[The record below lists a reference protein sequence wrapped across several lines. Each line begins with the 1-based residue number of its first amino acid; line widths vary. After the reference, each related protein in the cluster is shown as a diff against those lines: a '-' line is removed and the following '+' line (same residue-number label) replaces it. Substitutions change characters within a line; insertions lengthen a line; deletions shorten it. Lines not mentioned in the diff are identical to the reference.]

1 MNNQSIPVGRVFGI
15 PLRIDYSWFLI
26 LALVTW
32 TLATGY
38 FPAEFKGWP
47 AVEYWIVGVIT
58 AVVFFAS
65 VLLHEL
71 GHSVVAQRYKISV
84 NSITL
89 LIFGGVSEIKSEP
102 GSALS
107 EFWISISGPIVSL
120 ALAGIFAVLAILFS
134 GVEPLLALSK
144 YLAYINLLLG
154 AFNLIPGFPLDGG
167 GVLMSIVWGITHKR
181 HLGIIVAA
189 TVGSFF
195 AYLFIAFGAYQ
206 VLGGNFLNGL
216 WTVFI
221 GWFLLNASGGEVR
234 REKIKSSLS
243 GRKVSEAMS
252 RGYTIIPAD
261 TTLQYLVD
269 EHILGGS
276 RRSFII
282 QKDDSVVGLLTMHAL
297 QSVPREKWVTTRV
310 DQVMIPTVQIKQIG
324 PDTEIWEAME
334 EMDRDG
340 VNQLPVMLEGQ
351 IQGMLTRE
359 DVISFIRSKA
369 PVGRPPNGFN
379 GGRP

>member
-26 LALVTW
+26 FALVTW

-47 AVEYWIVGVIT
+47 AAEYWMVGVIT
-58 AVVFFAS
+58 AVIFFAS

-71 GHSVVAQRYKISV
+71 GHSVVAMRYKIEV

-102 GSALS
+102 VSALS
-107 EFWISISGPIVSL
+107 EFWITISGPIVSL
-120 ALAGIFAVLAILFS
+120 VLAGIFALLALLFS
-134 GVEPLLALSK
+134 GVEPLLALTK

-181 HLGIIVAA
+181 HLGVVVAT
-189 TVGSFF
+189 TVGSSF
-195 AYLFIAFGAYQ
+195 AYLFIALGAYQ

-221 GWFLLNASGGEVR
+221 GWFLLNASGGEAR

-243 GRKVSEAMS
+243 GHKVSEAMS

-282 QKDDSVVGLLTMHAL
+282 QKDDAVVGLLTMHAL
-297 QSVPREKWVTTRV
+297 QSVPKEKWPTTCV
-310 DQVMIPTVQIKQIG
+310 DQVMIPTGQVKQIS
-324 PDTEIWEAME
+324 PDTEIWEAIE
-334 EMDRDG
+334 KMDRDG
-340 VNQLPVMLEGQ
+340 VNQLPVMLDSQ
-351 IQGMLTRE
+351 IQGILTRE
-359 DVISFIRSKA
+359 DVISYIRSLSS
-369 PVGRPPNGFN
+369 
-379 GGRP
+379 GGRRPDGFSG

>member
-15 PLRIDYSWFLI
+15 PLRVDYSWFLI
-26 LALVTW
+26 FALVTW

-38 FPAEFKGWP
+38 FPAEFKDWP
-47 AVEYWIVGVIT
+47 AAEYWVVGVIT

-71 GHSVVAQRYKISV
+71 GHSVVARRYKIEV

-89 LIFGGVSEIKSEP
+89 LIFGGVSEIKTEP
-102 GSALS
+102 ASASS
-107 EFWISISGPIVSL
+107 EFWISISGPMVSL
-120 ALAGIFAVLAILFS
+120 ALAGIFALLALLFS
-134 GVEPLLALSK
+134 GVEPLLALTK

-154 AFNLIPGFPLDGG
+154 VFNLIPGFPLDGG
-167 GVLMSIVWGITHKR
+167 GVLMSIVWGISHKR
-181 HLGIIVAA
+181 HLGIVVAA
-189 TVGSFF
+189 TVGSSF
-195 AYLFIAFGAYQ
+195 AYLFIALGAYQ

-221 GWFLLNASGGEVR
+221 GWFLLNASGGEAR

-243 GRKVSEAMS
+243 GHKVAEAMS
-252 RGYTIIPAD
+252 LGYTIIPAD

-282 QKDDSVVGLLTMHAL
+282 QEGDAVVGLLTMHAL
-297 QSVPREKWVTTRV
+297 QAVPREKWSTTCV
-310 DQVMIPTVQIKQIG
+310 DQVMIPTGQVKQIS
-324 PDTEIWEAME
+324 PDTEIWEAIE
-334 EMDRDG
+334 KMDRDG
-340 VNQLPVMLEGQ
+340 VNQLPVMLDGK
-351 IQGMLTRE
+351 IRGILTRE
-359 DVISFIRSKA
+359 DVISYIRSLA
-369 PVGRPPNGFN
+369 PGGKRPDGFS
-379 GGRP
+379 G

>member
-1 MNNQSIPVGRVFGI
+1 MNNQSIPAGRVFGI

-26 LALVTW
+26 FALITW

-38 FPAEFKGWP
+38 FPAEFKSWP
-47 AVEYWIVGVIT
+47 VAEYWVVGGIT
-58 AVVFFAS
+58 AVVFFVS

-71 GHSVVAQRYKISV
+71 GHSVVAQHYKIEV

-102 GSALS
+102 VSALS

-120 ALAGIFAVLAILFS
+120 ALAGIFAVLALLFS
-134 GVEPLLALSK
+134 GVEALLALTK

-181 HLGIIVAA
+181 HLGVVVAT

-195 AYLFIAFGAYQ
+195 AYLFIALGAYQ

-221 GWFLLNASGGEVR
+221 GWFLLNASGGEAR

-252 RGYTIIPAD
+252 LGYTIIPSD

-282 QKDDSVVGLLTMHAL
+282 QKDEAVVGLATMHAL
-297 QSVPREKWVTTRV
+297 QAVPKEKWPTTRV
-310 DQVMIPTVQIKQIG
+310 DQVMIPSGQIKQIS
-324 PDTEIWEAME
+324 PDTEIWEAIE

-340 VNQLPVMLEGQ
+340 VNQLPVMLDGQ
-351 IQGMLTRE
+351 IRGILTRE
-359 DVISFIRSKA
+359 DVISFIRRMSGA
-369 PVGRPPNGFN
+369 GARV
-379 GGRP
+379 

>member
-1 MNNQSIPVGRVFGI
+1 MNSQSIPLGRVFGI

-26 LALVTW
+26 FALITW

-47 AVEYWIVGVIT
+47 AAEYWVVGVIT
-58 AVVFFAS
+58 AIVFFAS

-71 GHSVVAQRYKISV
+71 GHSLVAMRYKITV

-102 GSALS
+102 ISALS
-107 EFWISISGPIVSL
+107 NFWISISGPIVSL
-120 ALAGIFAVLAILFS
+120 LLAGIFGLLAVIFS
-134 GVEPLLALSK
+134 TIEPLLALTK

-181 HLGIIVAA
+181 HLGIMVAA
-189 TVGSFF
+189 NVGSFF
-195 AYLFIAFGAYQ
+195 AYIFIALGAYQ
-206 VLGGNFLNGL
+206 VLNGSFLNGL

-221 GWFLLNASGGEVR
+221 GWFMLNASGGEVR
-234 REKIKSSLS
+234 REKIKSELA
-243 GRKVSEAMS
+243 GHKVSEAMS
-252 RGYTIIPAD
+252 LGYTIIPAD
-261 TTLQYLVD
+261 TTIQYLVD

-282 QKDDSVVGLLTMHAL
+282 QKGDAVVGMLTMHAL
-297 QSVPREKWVTTRV
+297 QVIPKEKWTTTTV
-310 DQVMIPTVQIKQIG
+310 EQVMIPNSQMKQIN
-324 PDTEIWEAME
+324 PDTEIWMAIE

-340 VNQLPVMLEGQ
+340 VNQLPVMQGAG

-359 DVISFIRSKA
+359 DVISFIRRMPSA
-369 PVGRPPNGFN
+369 GRA
-379 GGRP
+379 

>member
-1 MNNQSIPVGRVFGI
+1 MNNQSIPIGRVFGI

-26 LALVTW
+26 FALITW

-38 FPAEFKGWP
+38 FPAEFKSWP
-47 AVEYWIVGVIT
+47 VAEYWVVGGIT
-58 AVVFFAS
+58 AVVFFVS

-71 GHSVVAQRYKISV
+71 GHSVVAQRYKIEV

-102 GSALS
+102 TSALS

-120 ALAGIFAVLAILFS
+120 ALAGIFAGLALLFS
-134 GVEPLLALSK
+134 GVEALLALTK

-181 HLGIIVAA
+181 HLGVVAA
-189 TVGSFF
+189 AMVGSFF

-221 GWFLLNASGGEVR
+221 GWFLLNASGGEAR

-243 GRKVSEAMS
+243 GRRVSEAMS
-252 RGYTIIPAD
+252 LGYTIIPAD

-282 QKDDSVVGLLTMHAL
+282 QKDDAVIGLATMHAL
-297 QSVPREKWVTTRV
+297 QSVPKEKWPTTYV
-310 DQVMIPTVQIKQIG
+310 DQVMIPTDQVKQIN
-324 PDTEIWEAME
+324 PDTETLGGHRRNGSGW
-334 EMDRDG
+334 
-340 VNQLPVMLEGQ
+340 GQ
-351 IQGMLTRE
+351 P
-359 DVISFIRSKA
+359 A
-369 PVGRPPNGFN
+369 PSDAGRADSRNSDA
-379 GGRP
+379 

>member
-1 MNNQSIPVGRVFGI
+1 MNNQSIPVGRIFGI

-26 LALVTW
+26 FALVTW

-47 AVEYWIVGVIT
+47 AAEYWVVGLVT
-58 AVVFFAS
+58 AFVFFAS

-71 GHSVVAQRYKISV
+71 GHSVVAQRYKIAV

-89 LIFGGVSEIKSEP
+89 LIFGGVSEIKTEP
-102 GSALS
+102 VSALS

-120 ALAGIFAVLAILFS
+120 ALAGIFAVLALLFAS
-134 GVEPLLALSK
+134 VEPLLALTK

-167 GVLMSIVWGITHKR
+167 GVLMAIVWGISHKR
-181 HLGIIVAA
+181 HLGIVVAT
-189 TVGSFF
+189 TVGSSF
-195 AYLFIAFGAYQ
+195 AYLFIALGAYQ

-221 GWFLLNASGGEVR
+221 GWFLLNASGGEAR

-243 GRKVSEAMS
+243 GHKVSEAMS
-252 RGYTIIPAD
+252 LGYTIIPAD

-282 QKDDSVVGLLTMHAL
+282 QKDDAVIGLLTMHAL
-297 QSVPREKWVTTRV
+297 QAVPRDKWPATCV
-310 DQVMIPTVQIKQIG
+310 DQVMIPTGQVKQIN
-324 PDTEIWEAME
+324 PDTEIWEAIE

-340 VNQLPVMLEGQ
+340 VNQLPVMLDGQ
-351 IQGMLTRE
+351 IRGILTRE
-359 DVISFIRSKA
+359 DVISYIRSLSS
-369 PVGRPPNGFN
+369 
-379 GGRP
+379 GGRRPDGFTG

>member
-1 MNNQSIPVGRVFGI
+1 MNNQSFPIGKVFGI

-26 LALVTW
+26 FALITW

-38 FPAEFKGWP
+38 FPAEFKSWP
-47 AVEYWIVGVIT
+47 VAEYWIVGLVT
-58 AVVFFAS
+58 AAVFFAS

-71 GHSVVAQRYKISV
+71 GHSLVARRYNITV

-89 LIFGGVSEIKSEP
+89 LIFGGVSEIKTEP
-102 GSALS
+102 ASALS
-107 EFWISISGPIVSL
+107 EFWISISGPVVSL
-120 ALAGIFAVLAILFS
+120 LLAGIFYLLALVFTAVD
-134 GVEPLLALSK
+134 PLLALTK

-181 HLGIIVAA
+181 HVGLLVAA
-189 TVGSFF
+189 SVGSFF
-195 AYLFIAFGAYQ
+195 AYAFIVLGAYQ
-206 VLGGNFLNGL
+206 VLNGGFLDGL

-221 GWFLLNASGGEVR
+221 GWFLLSASGGEVR
-234 REKIKSSLS
+234 REKIKSSLL
-243 GRKVSEAMS
+243 GHRVSEAMS
-252 RGYTIIPAD
+252 LGYTNIPAD

-276 RRSFII
+276 RRSFVI
-282 QKDDSVVGLLTMHAL
+282 KKGDAVVGLLTMHAL
-297 QSVPREKWVTTRV
+297 QSVPKEKWAATTV
-310 DQVMIPTVQIKQIG
+310 DQVMIPTSQIKQIG
-324 PDTEIWEAME
+324 PNTELWEAIE

-340 VNQLPVMLEGQ
+340 VNQLPVMLDGQ

-359 DVISFIRSKA
+359 DVISYIRQM
-369 PVGRPPNGFN
+369 PTTGRPP
-379 GGRP
+379 R

>member
-1 MNNQSIPVGRVFGI
+1 MNNQSLPFGRVFGI

-26 LALVTW
+26 FALITW

-47 AVEYWIVGVIT
+47 VAEYWIVGLIT

-71 GHSVVAQRYKISV
+71 GHSLVARRYKITV

-89 LIFGGVSEIKSEP
+89 LIFGGVSEIKTEP
-102 GSALS
+102 AGALA

-120 ALAGIFAVLAILFS
+120 LLAGIFSLLAIIFS
-134 GVEPLLALSK
+134 GIVPLLALTK

-167 GVLMSIVWGITHKR
+167 GVLMSIVWGVTHKR
-181 HLGIIVAA
+181 HLGVLVAA
-189 TVGSFF
+189 SVGSFF
-195 AYLFIAFGAYQ
+195 AYAFIALGAFE
-206 VLGGNFLNGL
+206 VLNGSFLNGL

-234 REKIKSSLS
+234 RERIKSSLA
-243 GRKVSEAMS
+243 GHKVSEAMS
-252 RGYTIIPAD
+252 LGYTNIPAD

-276 RRSFII
+276 RRSFVIT
-282 QKDDSVVGLLTMHAL
+282 KDNAVVGLLTMHAL
-297 QSVPREKWVTTRV
+297 QAVPKEKWSITTV
-310 DQVMIPTVQIKQIG
+310 EKVMIPTSQIKHIG
-324 PDTEIWEAME
+324 PTTELWEAIE

-340 VNQLPVMLEGQ
+340 VNQLPVMVDGL

-359 DVISFIRSKA
+359 DVISYIRSMPSSA
-369 PVGRPPNGFN
+369 RRV
-379 GGRP
+379 

>member
-1 MNNQSIPVGRVFGI
+1 MNNQSIPFGRVFGI

-26 LALVTW
+26 FALVTW

-38 FPAEFKGWP
+38 FPAEFKSWP
-47 AVEYWIVGVIT
+47 VAEYWVVGMIT
-58 AVVFFAS
+58 AVIFFAS

-71 GHSVVAQRYKISV
+71 GHSLVAMRYNIAV

-89 LIFGGVSEIKSEP
+89 FIFGGVSEIKSEP
-102 GSALS
+102 TSALS
-107 EFWISISGPIVSL
+107 DFWISISGPIVSL
-120 ALAGIFAVLAILFS
+120 LFAGIFGLLAVVFS
-134 GVEPLLALSK
+134 AFEPLLALTK

-154 AFNLIPGFPLDGG
+154 MFNLIPGFPLDGG

-181 HLGIIVAA
+181 HLGILVAA
-189 TVGSFF
+189 SVGSFF
-195 AYLFIAFGAYQ
+195 AYIFIILGAYQ
-206 VLGGNFLNGL
+206 VLNGSFLNGL

-221 GWFLLNASGGEVR
+221 GWFVLNASGGEVR
-234 REKIKSSLS
+234 RERIKSSLS
-243 GRKVSEAMS
+243 GHKVSEAMS
-252 RGYTIIPAD
+252 RGYTIIPHD

-282 QKDDSVVGLLTMHAL
+282 KKDDAVVGLLTMHAL
-297 QSVPREKWVTTRV
+297 QAVPKEKWPTTTV
-310 DQVMIPTVQIKQIG
+310 EQVMIPTGQIKQIG
-324 PDTEIWEAME
+324 PDTEIWAAIE

-340 VNQLPVMLEGQ
+340 VNQLPVMLDGQ

-359 DVISFIRSKA
+359 DVISFIRRM
-369 PVGRPPNGFN
+369 PR
-379 GGRP
+379 R